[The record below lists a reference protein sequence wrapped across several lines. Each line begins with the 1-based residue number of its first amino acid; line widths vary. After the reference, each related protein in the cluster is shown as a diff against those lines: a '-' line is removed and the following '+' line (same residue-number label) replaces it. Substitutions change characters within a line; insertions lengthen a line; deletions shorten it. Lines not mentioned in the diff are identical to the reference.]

1 MKPQDYTLQ
10 ENLRGHEL
18 AFATTHGLFSYK
30 KIDDG
35 TKLLIDSVEFRDGD
49 NILDLGCGYG
59 PIGIALAKNNPKG
72 KVFMVDRDFVAV
84 EYAQKNCERNRLSN
98 CEVLLSNG
106 FSHLEGR
113 KFDVIVSNLP
123 SHFSND
129 MLEWILQDAKNH
141 LQAGGKLYVVTVSKL
156 GKFIK
161 RKFESIF
168 GNYEKVNHDKM
179 YTISSATK

>member
-1 MKPQDYTLQ
+1 MRPQDFTLQ

-18 AFATTHGLFSYK
+18 SFSTTYGLFSYK

-35 TKLLIDSVEFRDGD
+35 TKLLINSIEFKDGD
-49 NILDLGCGYG
+49 TILDLGCGYG
-59 PIGIALAKNNPKG
+59 PIGVALTKDNPKG
-72 KVFMVDRDFVAV
+72 KVYMVDRDFIAV
-84 EYAQKNCERNRLSN
+84 EYAKKNCQHNHLSN

-106 FSHLEGR
+106 FSHLKGL
-113 KFDVIVSNLP
+113 KFDVIASNLP

-129 MLEWILQDAKNH
+129 MLEWILRDAKNH
-141 LQAGGKLYVVTVSKL
+141 LKSGGKLHVVTVSKL

-161 RKFESIF
+161 REFENIF
-168 GNYEKVNHDKM
+168 GNYEKVARDRM